1 MQALLHVK
9 CNFNGY
15 EWRCSSD
22 WMVQIFLL
30 ISQSVY
36 LFSSH
41 DVSTA
46 ISNLLQ
52 MINTRWRHGSNSTQ
66 RYYFGMYSI
75 TCKNCNNK
83 RWYERTVTIS
93 ADMKVSEQ
101 CGIAASKGNQI
112 LGLIRRNI
120 TYKGKKLIIPLYKAI
135 VRPHLEYCIQAWRPY
150 RKKDIDTLER
160 IQRRAT
166 KMIPELRDLSYEERL
181 KECGLTTL
189 ETRRLRGDQIE
200 VFKILNG
207 YENIDRNM
215 FFSLKKDSRTRGHEV
230 KLVKDQCR
238 LDIRK
243 HSFSQ
248 RTINEW
254 NKLSTDCVTASS
266 VNMFKNKVDTYIRRA
281 GYK

>member
-1 MQALLHVK
+1 MAQLA
-9 CNFNGY
+9 Y
-15 EWRCSSD
+15 R
-22 WMVQIFLL
+22 
-30 ISQSVY
+30 
-36 LFSSH
+36 
-41 DVSTA
+41 
-46 ISNLLQ
+46 
-52 MINTRWRHGSNSTQ
+52 
-66 RYYFGMYSI
+66 
-75 TCKNCNNK
+75 NCNYFVILYIAHTCRILIILTRSTILPTYIAIRLYTQILGK
-83 RWYERTVTIS
+83 HSGVPFISDLGVTIS

-120 TYKGKKLIIPLYKAI
+120 TYKEKKLIIPLYKAI
-135 VRPHLEYCIQAWRPY
+135 VRPHLEYCIQASRPY

-181 KECGLTTL
+181 KECGLTTI

-266 VNMFKNKVDTYIRRA
+266 VNMFKNKVDTYLRRA